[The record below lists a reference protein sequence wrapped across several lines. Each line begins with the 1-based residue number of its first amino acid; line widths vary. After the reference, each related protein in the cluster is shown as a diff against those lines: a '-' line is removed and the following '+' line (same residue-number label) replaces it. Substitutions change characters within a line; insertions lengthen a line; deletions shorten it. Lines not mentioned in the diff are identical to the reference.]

1 MKRALTTL
9 LTGVVVGSSLLVTAG
24 PAAAQTEPAL
34 PRERLVAE
42 VVPAVTYVQT
52 RATGWVRE
60 KGTGREIG
68 TVRLTGTCSGVL
80 VSGDGHVATVGHC
93 VDAADLTDSLRGQL
107 AREVAATPDATGTP
121 AQYEAFIL
129 ARYDIGGPAP
139 GSPVDRDV
147 TVVRADASGP
157 ERRLDA
163 RIVDSLP
170 NERGDVALLDVDGEN
185 LPTAPLA
192 PAGDPTPGT
201 PVTAVGYPADRERL
215 MDPSRDPSWK
225 DGTVSSVQ
233 TRDGV
238 PFVEVSADMAP
249 GMSGGPAVDAQ
260 GRLVG
265 LNSMGIGDS
274 GAFNFLAPTS
284 TLRAMLERN
293 GVRTGP
299 GAVDVRYRAG
309 LDALAVGENAD
320 AIAAFTDVTRL
331 RPDHARAAEQLTA
344 AQQAYA
350 TDGDASEDRTR
361 TLLLVAGGIA
371 VLLLVGGGVLTAVLL
386 VRRSRRRAAAA
397 FPTTGPIGPFP
408 TAGFPAGHPSGPFP
422 TPGPGHP
429 GSSGGPVPAP
439 FATPPWGAVPA
450 PRPEAPAVERT
461 PEDH

>member
-24 PAAAQTEPAL
+24 PAAATEPAL
-34 PRERLVAE
+34 PRERLVAQ
-42 VVPAVTYVQT
+42 VLPAVTYVET

-60 KGTGREIG
+60 RGTGREIG
-68 TVRLTGTCSGVL
+68 TVNLTGTCSGVL
-80 VSGDGHVATVGHC
+80 VSGDGHVATAGHC

-129 ARYDIGGPAP
+129 ARYDIGGPTS
-139 GSPVDRDV
+139 GSPVERDV

-185 LPTAPLA
+185 LSAAPLA
-192 PAGDPTPGT
+192 PAGDPTPGA
-201 PVTAVGYPADRERL
+201 PVTAVGYPADRDRL
-215 MDPSRDPSWK
+215 MDPSRTPSWK

-293 GVRTGP
+293 GVRTDPGP
-299 GAVDVRYRAG
+299 VDVRYRAG
-309 LDALAVGENAD
+309 LDALAAGENAD
-320 AIAAFTDVTRL
+320 AVAAFLDVTRL
-331 RPDHARAAEQLTA
+331 RPDHTQAAKQLTA

-350 TDGDASEDRTR
+350 TDGDASEHRTR

-371 VLLLVGGGVLTAVLL
+371 VVLLIGGGALTAVLL
-386 VRRSRRRAAAA
+386 VRRSRRRTAAA

-408 TAGFPAGHPSGPFP
+408 TAGFPAGHPSGPLP
-422 TPGPGHP
+422 TPGPT
-429 GSSGGPVPAP
+429 AP